1 MSTSK
6 SPGGKHVT
14 ITVKETKTERTTPVN
29 QHYGKMI
36 SSMDIDL
43 IHDIYIGFSGGNQDI
58 ERQIFKTSTPVPR
71 VSSATQDLDDLMAS
85 LSDFKVSLLYI

>member
-43 IHDIYIGFSGGNQDI
+43 MKYS
-58 ERQIFKTSTPVPR
+58 
-71 VSSATQDLDDLMAS
+71 
-85 LSDFKVSLLYI
+85 